1 MKTTGVDWMA
11 TLIVLVGALVLFA
24 IGWAIPSAPSIPQEE
39 GAERPV
45 AATTALDIEL
55 ARCKTLGPD
64 AAADAA
70 CLKAWGVVSKRF
82 VEYGEL
88 HRRVVV
94 NQTPTRRS
102 REEGDTGG
110 CGERGQPLQ
119 SRSVPDSDSGR
130 SSARLE
136 EQPR

>member
-1 MKTTGVDWMA
+1 MKTTGADWMA
-11 TLIVLVGALVLFA
+11 TLIVLFAALVLFA
-24 IGWAIPSAPSIPQEE
+24 IGLAVPSDLSIPQLD
-39 GAERPV
+39 AEHPV

-64 AAADAA
+64 ADADAG
-70 CLKAWGVVSKRF
+70 CIKAWRIVSKRF

-88 HRRVVV
+88 HHAAAA
-94 NQTPTRRS
+94 NGSAGRS
-102 REEGDTGG
+102 GREQGASGG
-110 CGERGQPLQ
+110 CGEGDQPLQ
-119 SRSVPDSDSGR
+119 SRLAPNPDSAH

>member
-11 TLIVLVGALVLFA
+11 TLIVLVSALALFA
-24 IGWAIPSAPSIPQEE
+24 IGWAIPSTPSIPQEE
-39 GAERPV
+39 HAERPI

-70 CLKAWGVVSKRF
+70 CLKAWGIVSKRF

-88 HRRVVV
+88 HHGVADNRAPAR
-94 NQTPTRRS
+94 PG
-102 REEGDTGG
+102 REEGASGG
-110 CGERGQPLQ
+110 CGERDQPLQ
-119 SRSVPDSDSGR
+119 SQSVPDPDSAP
-130 SSARLE
+130 SSASLE